1 MLFQNGHWRDGTESW
16 LTDSDCETKQD
27 LGAVLC
33 PRIGITSRCNLFS
46 PWGTRVTSCADVSA
60 DDNIFAVPEGRLFIM
75 PTKGV
80 GHRTEIHHLPTANGQ
95 PITLETLS
103 ESPRILR
110 MRNFFTATEARTLI
124 KSITHPTSPETA
136 LPPIESPT
144 IIDDY
149 NRIVFS
155 RTGEAY
161 YDGTSE
167 LATTLRRRAFDLLGI
182 FPFEE
187 MLAEGFQVSLS
198 LFPSRSLA
206 LALFLFLSFPPP
218 PPPSFFVYILL
229 SATLIWIF
237 FLVFSNL

>member
-1 MLFQNGHWRDGTESW
+1 
-16 LTDSDCETKQD
+16 
-27 LGAVLC
+27 
-33 PRIGITSRCNLFS
+33 
-46 PWGTRVTSCADVSA
+46 
-60 DDNIFAVPEGRLFIM
+60 
-75 PTKGV
+75 
-80 GHRTEIHHLPTANGQ
+80 
-95 PITLETLS
+95 
-103 ESPRILR
+103 

-198 LFPSRSLA
+198 LCPSSLLA
-206 LALFLFLSFPPP
+206 LALFLFLSSPPP

-229 SATLIWIF
+229 SATIVWIFFFQIFISLRSLSLSLSVSHNRLSFPSSLSLMDYLTFIFLSAPFLTLISPSHRLFITITHKPMRLIWIGMI
-237 FLVFSNL
+237 LHMQR